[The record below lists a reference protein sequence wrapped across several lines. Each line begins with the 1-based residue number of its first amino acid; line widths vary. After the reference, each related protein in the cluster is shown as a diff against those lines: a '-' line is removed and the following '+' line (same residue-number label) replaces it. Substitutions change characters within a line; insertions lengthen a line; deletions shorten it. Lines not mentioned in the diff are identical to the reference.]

1 MQLWDMNK
9 KIIFISILITILIN
23 CANAQPFTPN
33 LEKLKQNSV
42 VKPGAERMDTYLP
55 MLKGKSV
62 AVFANQT
69 SVVGNT
75 HLVDTLVKS
84 GVKVVKIFGPEH
96 GFRGVADAGEHVKD
110 GIDKKSG
117 LPVISLYGNHKKPT
131 KEDLQDV
138 DVLVFDIQDVGVRFY
153 TFISSLEY
161 LIEACAENNKPLILL
176 DRPNPNGFYVD
187 GPVLDKKFKS
197 FIGMQPIPIVH
208 GMTFGEYAYMLI
220 METNISNIGIGLN
233 LKLNGISIT
242 TDNKHKE
249 NIDIQHS
256 PNKRMKDTFSTYYID
271 LKIITCKNYTHNTK
285 YILPI
290 NPSPNLREMQSIY
303 LYPSTCFF
311 EGTVLSE
318 GRGTDK
324 PFQIFGHPSLPK
336 NLFAFTPMPNEGAK
350 SSKCFNQLCYGWNL
364 SDTKENVLK
373 NLNGK
378 IQLKYLLEA
387 YKLFPQKDSFFLT
400 NNFFHKLAGNDVLM
414 KQIKAGKTEK
424 EIKKSW
430 EKDLI
435 RFKGIR
441 KKYLL
446 YKDF

>member
-1 MQLWDMNK
+1 MCLKSDLRCN
-9 KIIFISILITILIN
+9 LIN
-23 CANAQPFTPN
+23 KNLFHLKILCNFGAIMKKVILFTFFAA
-33 LEKLKQNSV
+33 LFSV
-42 VKPGAERMDTYLP
+42 SGFSQAAKVITGAERIEVYLP

-84 GVKVVKIFGPEH
+84 GIKIVKIFGPEH

-110 GIDKKSG
+110 GIDTKSG

-131 KEDLQDV
+131 KEDFKDV
-138 DVLVFDIQDVGVRFY
+138 DVVVFDIQDVGVRFY

-161 LIEACAENNKPLILL
+161 VLEACLENHKPLLVL

-197 FIGMQPIPIVH
+197 FIGMQPIPIVY
-208 GMTFGEYAYMLI
+208 GMTMGEYTLMLAGEKWLSENANKI
-220 METNISNIGIGLN
+220 NSYN
-233 LKLNGISIT
+233 IT
-242 TDNKHKE
+242 TKPT
-249 NIDIQHS
+249 S
-256 PNKRMKDTFSTYYID
+256 DTPFHVQVI
-271 LKIITCKNYTHNTK
+271 KCKNYDHNTK

-318 GRGTDK
+318 GRGTDR

-336 NLFAFTPMPNEGAK
+336 NLYSFTPMPNEGAK

-378 IQLKYLLEA
+378 IQLKYLIEA
-387 YKLFPQKDSFFLT
+387 YKLFPQKDSFFLA
-400 NNFFHKLAGNDVLM
+400 NNFFNKLAGNDVLM

-435 RFKGIR
+435 KFKAIR

-446 YKDF
+446 YKD